1 VQYPVVIFAY
11 KRPMLLKKCLESLEL
26 CDNAKNYKIHIY
38 IDGPQNNTD
47 LLLIEETSR
56 VASKQWAF
64 KQVVIINRNM
74 NLGLRQSIKEGLNEV
89 FDKYDAAIIIE
100 DDLQFH
106 PKFLSFVSNGL
117 EKYRNEKTV
126 ASIQGFSLIEQN
138 SSESY
143 FLPGAD
149 CWGWGTWS
157 DRWGTVSW
165 DSKYLLNQIVSQ
177 KLERQFNFNNSYN
190 FTKLLRLNSEG
201 KISSWAIDWHASMFL
216 QARLSLYPPF
226 NLVLNSGG
234 GKTAS
239 NTTGALDFLPRVSKR
254 EIWTY
259 PVTIKVQASTLREV
273 CKAYFMLFTG
283 NNIFRKISKKLKLM
297 TYKYTSLNLF

>member
-74 NLGLRQSIKEGLNEV
+74 NLGLRQSIKEGLTEV

-117 EKYRNEKTV
+117 DKYGNEKTV

-177 KLERQFNFNNSYN
+177 KLEKQFNFNNSYN

-201 KISSWAIDWHASMFL
+201 KISSWAIDWQASMFL
-216 QARLSLYPPF
+216 QGRVSLYPPI
-226 NLVLNSGG
+226 NLVYNLGDG
-234 GKTAS
+234 VEAS
-239 NTTGALDFLPRVSKR
+239 NTSDSLDFLPKLSEKELWSYPNTVKVLESIYNEVS
-254 EIWTY
+254 T
-259 PVTIKVQASTLREV
+259 
-273 CKAYFMLFTG
+273 AYLMFVPKYK
-283 NNIFRKISKKLKLM
+283 IFVKYFKKLKHWLG
-297 TYKYTSLNLF
+297 T